1 MYLLVPLLMT
11 NIISSEK
18 MSMLLY
24 TEYMQ
29 QPLDIVN
36 NEIEIDQQRVRQGAA
51 PAASFIGGDLRIY
64 PLMQLLMNN
73 IIFSMMVYMLLGI
86 EPTRQPRGDEP
97 GESTSSAGRSGGR
110 ARLI

>member
-1 MYLLVPLLMT
+1 
-11 NIISSEK
+11 
-18 MSMLLY
+18 
-24 TEYMQ
+24 MQ
-29 QPLDIVN
+29 QSLDIMN
-36 NEIEIDQQRVRQGAA
+36 NEIETDQQRVRQGAA

-97 GESTSSAGRSGGR
+97 GKRAFSAGRGGGPAR
-110 ARLI
+110 A